1 MSALVFIKDLL
12 VATFSQ
18 MASLFAGIIVFGLL
32 IHFVSHLTFK
42 SLERSLGRGGT
53 YLVSWLG
60 TPIHELGHVVF
71 CLIFFHRITEVKFFE
86 PDPVTGTLGYVNH
99 TWNKY
104 NPWQVIGNFF
114 IGIGP
119 IILGCLVLFA
129 LFYFLIPDSSRA
141 WEGIV
146 SGAKAIDREGTS
158 GSYLTVMQNSAFTLV
173 KLIFAPPNPAT
184 WQFWVF
190 LYLAICVA
198 SNIRLSWSDLKLSLT
213 GLGCIILPFLILN
226 LILLLTRSGGESFLP
241 LTAPPLGIVYSVLIL
256 ALVMTVIGFILIYIP
271 AAAIYRLKYR
281 AILNPF

>member
-1 MSALVFIKDLL
+1 MTALVFIKDLL

-18 MASLFAGIIVFGLL
+18 MASLFAGIVVFGLL
-32 IHFVSHLTFK
+32 IHFISHLTFR
-42 SLERSLGRGGT
+42 SLERSFGRGGT

-60 TPIHELGHVVF
+60 TPVHELGHVIF
-71 CLIFFHRITEVKFFE
+71 CIIFLHRIVEVKFFE

-99 TWNKY
+99 TWNKL
-104 NPWQVIGNFF
+104 NPWQLLGNFF

-129 LFYFLIPDSSRA
+129 LFYFLIPDSSQA
-141 WEGIV
+141 WNEIV
-146 SGAKAIDREGTS
+146 AGAKSLNSDGTA

-173 KLIFAPPNPAT
+173 KLIFTISNLST

-190 LYLAICVA
+190 LYLSICIA
-198 SNIRLSWSDLKLSLT
+198 SNIRLSWSDLKISLT
-213 GLGCIILPFLILN
+213 GLGCVILPFL
-226 LILLLTRSGGESFLP
+226 
-241 LTAPPLGIVYSVLIL
+241 LGIVYSVLIL
-256 ALVMTVIGFILIYIP
+256 ALVMTVIGFVLTYIP